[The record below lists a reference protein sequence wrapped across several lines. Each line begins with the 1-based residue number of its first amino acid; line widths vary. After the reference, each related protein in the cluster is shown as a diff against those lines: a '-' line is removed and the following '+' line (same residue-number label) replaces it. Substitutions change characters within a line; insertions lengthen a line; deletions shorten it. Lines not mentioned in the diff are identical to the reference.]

1 MSNTRIQFK
10 RTSLTVSDETLQTK
24 ELNPA
29 EPLLIDYDTGK
40 YLVLG
45 PIPQTGGSLTTTVP
59 NSIFFKGLSLKDAEH
74 AVTYD
79 ENNIL
84 IAAPSS
90 NPATY
95 LKVKSV
101 DSTQINEPSTNTDD
115 VKYYILCQAS
125 DGSLTTFNFEDAGVY
140 IDSRGIMHGA
150 AWNDYAEK
158 RNCKSDIKPGYVVC
172 EDGEGNVELSSKRL
186 QPCAY
191 VVSDTYGTIIGDGN
205 IDVAIAGKALVYVK
219 GVIELGDCMTA
230 GEDGYAVKMTRQEIA
245 NYPDRILGVVTEI
258 PTYEKYQDVDVNG
271 RVWIN
276 IK

>member
-10 RTSLTVSDETLQTK
+10 RTGLTISDETLQTK

-29 EPLLIDYDTGK
+29 EPLLIDYNTGQ
-40 YLVLG
+40 YLALG
-45 PIPQTGGSLTTTVP
+45 HIPQTGGSLTTIVP
-59 NSIFFKGLSLKDAEH
+59 NAIFFKGLSLKDAEH

-101 DSTQINEPSTNTDD
+101 NSTQIKGPSNNTND

-125 DGSLTTFNFEDAGVY
+125 DGSLTTFNFENAGIY

-158 RNCKSDIKPGYVVC
+158 RNCKSGIKPGYVVC
-172 EDGEGNVELSSKRL
+172 EDGNGNVELSSKRL

-205 IDVAIAGKALVYVK
+205 IDIAIAGKALVYVK